1 MILVFSDIQGVFGRN
16 GDSYSFSY
24 HGSGLRWLGDGFRH
38 VAKLSRDKLG
48 CGIRDM
54 LGKDSA
60 IISSDLP
67 TPLAIDGDLYIRSA
81 APYSISSEEC
91 WTETCGLE
99 AGSAIISSSILCHNP
114 SGPAVV
120 DAVSFISSVR
130 KVAVD
135 LFDGIFLTDR
145 AAVEKRID
153 DLRLSGKEVIA
164 TECGNEIREFLGI
177 R

>member
-1 MILVFSDIQGVFGRN
+1 MIIVFSDIQGVFGRN

-67 TPLAIDGDLYIRSA
+67 TPFHHRS
-81 APYSISSEEC
+81 
-91 WTETCGLE
+91 
-99 AGSAIISSSILCHNP
+99 SAIIHQAL
-114 SGPAVV
+114 
-120 DAVSFISSVR
+120 
-130 KVAVD
+130 
-135 LFDGIFLTDR
+135 LL
-145 AAVEKRID
+145 
-153 DLRLSGKEVIA
+153 LML
-164 TECGNEIREFLGI
+164 
-177 R
+177 